1 MLAGMKAFCVA
12 NPFPEITVGDGGG
25 KGNGMIK
32 HIYQGDSAESKTLSP
47 EFFQM
52 YELDAELPS
61 DWKMSINICDKGIL
75 DGLIGTVEIDLED
88 RVLGEATIKDR
99 IGYIVNRE
107 MLKNEKELLKFK
119 FDAQDEMRKSHL
131 TREINDLT

>member
-32 HIYQGDSAESKTLSP
+32 HIYQADSAEQKTLSP

-88 RVLGEATIKDR
+88 RVLGEATIKNR
-99 IGYIVNRE
+99 IGYIVNKE
-107 MLKNEKELLKFK
+107 MLQTEKEQLKFK
-119 FDAQDEMRKSHL
+119 FETSDEQRKAYLNH
-131 TREINDLT
+131 EITDLT